1 MTEQFKSDNS
11 AVPQHTDS
19 EVLVLVKKM
28 YEQLAFLEKKINVL
42 ISQSQEKP
50 FQPASRPYRPNN
62 YYDKRG
68 PREDS
73 RGRSTHSS
81 HYVEKRPEG
90 EHNREYSSGPDGHFK
105 KKFGGPKKGFG
116 PRKTPFFNKR
126 KD

>member
-1 MTEQFKSDNS
+1 MTEPFKNDNS
-11 AVPQHTDS
+11 AAPKHTDS

-42 ISQSQEKP
+42 INQSQEKP
-50 FQPASRPYRPNN
+50 FRPASRPPYRPNN

-73 RGRSTHSS
+73 RERGGHG
-81 HYVEKRPEG
+81 HYAEKRQEV
-90 EHNREYSSGPDGHFK
+90 EHRQEYSSGPDGHFK